1 MARGK
6 DISPEALA
14 KLGAKRLAELLADA
28 CQNDQPLRRKIEI
41 LVASKQGGEKLES
54 AIAKRITSLS
64 RAHGFVDW
72 REMPTLVAELDTLR
86 EGIVSQLGAK
96 DPRAA
101 SEQMW
106 RFLTLAEPTIE
117 RVDDSSGRIGDVF
130 YCAAADIGSLL
141 ARVPDLDRMVLA
153 ERLHESLGK
162 DDYGFAAQIITSGSE
177 ALGVEGRTKLRE
189 LLKAEICRLPSR
201 HEKENWNAI
210 GWPRSRLSA
219 HLADLADTECD
230 VDAYIEAIQLGDR
243 EHIDAANVAERLI
256 AAGRPAEALEWL
268 DKDRR
273 ARGPFDLTI
282 ADLRIAAFEALGK
295 KPEAQALR
303 WQAFEATLSVPHLR
317 EHLKRLP
324 DFEDFAT
331 EQKALA
337 HAATFPS
344 ALTALVFFVEW
355 PAFEAADRLVRQRI
369 SELDGRNYQW
379 LGKAAE
385 HLAEKWPISA
395 TLLYRTLVLSVLE
408 RGFSKAYPY
417 AARDLASASIL
428 GSRLPPD
435 SGIPDHAAFHAEL
448 KAKHGRKYGFWQIV
462 EGAHE
467 RGRRV

>member
-14 KLGAKRLAELLADA
+14 KLGAKRLAELLAEA

-41 LVASKQGGEKLES
+41 LLAAKQGGQKREG

-72 REMPTLVAELDTLR
+72 RDVPTLVAELDALR
-86 EGIVSQLGAK
+86 EGIVTQLGAN

-106 RFLTLAEPTIE
+106 RLLTLAESTLE

-130 YCAAADIGSLL
+130 HCAAADIGALL
-141 ARVPDLDRMVLA
+141 ARVPDLDRVALA
-153 ERLHESLGK
+153 ERVHESLGK

-189 LLKAEICRLPSR
+189 LLKAEIGRLPAR
-201 HEKENWNAI
+201 QEKENWSTV
-210 GWPRSRLSA
+210 GWPRSRVSA
-219 HLADLADTECD
+219 HLADLADTEGD

-243 EHIDAANVAERLI
+243 EHIDAASVAQRLI
-256 AAGRPAEALEWL
+256 AAGRPAEAFEWL

-273 ARGPFDLTI
+273 ARGPFDLTL

-303 WQAFEATLSVPHLR
+303 WQAFEATLSGPHLR
-317 EHLKRLP
+317 EYLKRLP

-355 PAFEAADRLVRQRI
+355 PALEAADRLVRQRI
-369 SELDGRNYQW
+369 SELDGRNYQS

-385 HLAEKWPISA
+385 RLAEKWPISA
-395 TLLYRTLVLSVLE
+395 TLLYRALVLSVARARILE
-408 RGFSKAYPY
+408 SLSVCR
-417 AARDLASASIL
+417 
-428 GSRLPPD
+428 
-435 SGIPDHAAFHAEL
+435 
-448 KAKHGRKYGFWQIV
+448 
-462 EGAHE
+462 
-467 RGRRV
+467 